1 MTTLKQADRVKE
13 TTTTTG
19 TGTYNLAGASTGFR
33 SFVAGV
39 GDGNKCRYFVSD
51 GVDFEGGR
59 GTVTDASPDTLSRD
73 TILVSSNGGAAVNWG
88 AGTRDI
94 WCDDPAEEAGWV
106 LLDKQEA
113 SNSATIDFESL
124 LDSTYLAFKVV
135 MVDVVPA
142 TDNVIL
148 QFRTSTDN
156 GATYDSTANDYFYAQ
171 ARIPS
176 DSTLAESVTETASV
190 ISLVNTVGSAAG
202 EGISGELTLSNPAGT
217 ALFKRLRWSFDAIDS
232 GGSVMPQWGA
242 GARMATA
249 DVDAIRF
256 LFSSGN
262 IESGTFLL
270 FGLRA

>member
-1 MTTLKQADRVKE
+1 MTLKQADRCKE

-39 GDGNKCRYFVSD
+39 GDGNSCRYFVSD

-94 WCDDPAEEAGWV
+94 WCDNPAEEAGWV

-113 SNSATIDFESL
+113 SNSATIDFEGL

-135 MVDVVPA
+135 MIDVVPA

-148 QFRTSTDN
+148 QMLTSTDN
-156 GATYDSTANDYFYAQ
+156 GSNYDSSAGDYDYTTIRLTAGDALTE
-171 ARIPS
+171 S
-176 DSTLAESVTETASV
+176 DSNSAGVMVLAN
-190 ISLVNTVGSAAG
+190 IVGSDTG
-202 EGISGELTLSNPAGT
+202 EGLNGELTLSNPLGT
-217 ALFKRLRWSFDAIDS
+217 ALYKRARWFCDVIDS
-232 GGSVMPQWGA
+232 GGDAMFQLGA